1 MTKRLALLLAS
12 LPLWAGASDLP
23 PAPEPVLR
31 QSLISG
37 SAGTVS
43 EWHTLT
49 PAFPDRVRVKPDG
62 PAHGSDP
69 GNSLH
74 VTYDLTPV
82 ENSQEPREPG
92 LQLDMKGFDAS
103 DFDHLVFWIKGE
115 ANLPVWQEIEIGFQR
130 PDPEQRTRTQSATF
144 PVGPIGPEWKR
155 VRIPLNYLMGI
166 RDWHEL
172 SALILRIHE
181 TENLPRKGGYF
192 IDELAL
198 IKTGKPG
205 PSTGDLVVAE
215 QKKAWEEAMGGEH
228 QVRPKLKARL
238 AGWPATALID
248 PETLPASD
256 GDFLRRLAI
265 DTWRGIDA
273 LTDRAHGLPLDRVE
287 FQPDSVAPENSHIGD
302 YTNIT
307 NIGMH
312 FLAVTSA
319 FELKLISREQALE
332 RLATTLTTLEGL
344 ESYRGFFYNY
354 YNTTTLERTSNF
366 ISYVDSSWLTAGL
379 MVVRQTF
386 QELAPRCSRLID
398 QGNYRFFYDELHHL
412 MSHGYYVHM
421 GQRSSY
427 HYGVFYAEARLG
439 SLIAIGKGEVP
450 EDHWFRMSRTFP
462 PEFDW
467 QTGKPVDRGHRSAGG
482 FDWIAGHYHWHDR
495 DYVPSWGGS
504 LFEAL
509 MPMLVL
515 DEIQHAP
522 KSLGH
527 NGQVHTALHRLYA
540 LEDLGYPVWGMSP
553 SSTPGSN
560 AYSEYGVRLLGM
572 AGYKPGVVTP
582 HAAGLALLTEPQEAT
597 RNLRRLAADFAA
609 YGDFGFYDAVNPV
622 SKEVSHNYLCLNQA
636 MILVALAN
644 HLADHAVQKHFAADP
659 IVQRILPLL
668 KIEKFVD

>member
-482 FDWIAGHYHWHDR
+482 FDWIAGHYHWRDR